1 VVCISV
7 SSGGGGGGIGAALV
21 DGQHGEQALELGV
34 EAVAVLLFD
43 DVVVAAGAAFF
54 GG

>member
-1 VVCISV
+1 VVCISGR
-7 SSGGGGGGIGAALV
+7 SGGGSGAALV

-34 EAVAVLLFD
+34 EAVAVLLLD